1 MPSST
6 PSIAPAA
13 SEPRLRRHR
22 RVRAV
27 ASDVVPAMPGGE
39 SLEIVSLLAEALE
52 RIALTTTDPEARSI
66 AELAM
71 HAFHGR

>member
-1 MPSST
+1 MPSS
-6 PSIAPAA
+6 APAP

-22 RVRAV
+22 RVAPL
-27 ASDVVPAMPGGE
+27 ASEPVPAMPQGE
-39 SLEIVSLLAEALE
+39 TLEIVSLLAEALE

-71 HAFHGR
+71 HEFHGR